1 MSKDIVQVGPLFWGC
16 ISPSTPR
23 VRRYRE
29 RRREGLRQ
37 LTVEVPEA
45 VIEQAIGRGILKP
58 EESAMAWDVIQACYA
73 AQLSDAA
80 LDRLISVG
88 VITREQRND
97 AVAILRRIGKW
108 LEQTGLEAA

>member
-1 MSKDIVQVGPLFWGC
+1 MSDAVDNVTNARLANR
-16 ISPSTPR
+16 STLR

-29 RRREGLRQ
+29 RQREGLRL

-45 VIEQAIGRGILKP
+45 VIERAFGRGMLKL
-58 EESAMAWDVIQACYA
+58 EESARPWDVIQACYA
-73 AQLSDAA
+73 AQLSDEA
-80 LDRLISVG
+80 LDRLISAG
-88 VITREQRND
+88 VITREHRND